1 MKKIL
6 LSMFVLL
13 ASTSTWA
20 QTFTADGETLTIT
33 TAGDMTSA
41 EVAANVAA
49 RISSDN
55 PTSVIVDG
63 GGVVG
68 DAFVHAILYPNNGA
82 NQTLEE
88 LDMKGVTLSNWTV
101 GTFRNGASDT
111 WMYGQ
116 LALRKLTLPLL
127 KANAEGAVVVPS
139 DAFTTVGSY
148 GSFPFTSIVIPEGYT
163 EVGAYAFNGQDKVES
178 VAFPNSLKVIGDMAF
193 ANLNNSKLSL

>member
-20 QTFTADGETLTIT
+20 QTFIPDGETLTIT
-33 TAGDMTSA
+33 TTGDMTSA
-41 EVAANVAA
+41 EVAAKVAA

-82 NQTLEE
+82 NQTLE
-88 LDMKGVTLSNWTV
+88 N
-101 GTFRNGASDT
+101 
-111 WMYGQ
+111 
-116 LALRKLTLPLL
+116 
-127 KANAEGAVVVPS
+127 
-139 DAFTTVGSY
+139 
-148 GSFPFTSIVIPEGYT
+148 
-163 EVGAYAFNGQDKVES
+163 
-178 VAFPNSLKVIGDMAF
+178 
-193 ANLNNSKLSL
+193 

>member
-63 GGVVG
+63 GGIVG
-68 DAFVHAILYPNNGA
+68 DAFVQAHPI
-82 NQTLEE
+82 NQ
-88 LDMKGVTLSNWTV
+88 
-101 GTFRNGASDT
+101 
-111 WMYGQ
+111 
-116 LALRKLTLPLL
+116 
-127 KANAEGAVVVPS
+127 
-139 DAFTTVGSY
+139 
-148 GSFPFTSIVIPEGYT
+148 
-163 EVGAYAFNGQDKVES
+163 
-178 VAFPNSLKVIGDMAF
+178 GD
-193 ANLNNSKLSL
+193 